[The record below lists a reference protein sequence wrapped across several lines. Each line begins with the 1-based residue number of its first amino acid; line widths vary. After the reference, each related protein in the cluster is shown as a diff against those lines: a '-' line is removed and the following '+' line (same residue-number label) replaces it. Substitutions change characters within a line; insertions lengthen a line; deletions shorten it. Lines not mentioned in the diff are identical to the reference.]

1 MLKSNTTKINN
12 KNGVCF
18 ITFPLL
24 TKCGKV
30 NHAFTTKIGGVSSGI
45 YATMNMGFSVGDD
58 IDAVKQNYKIISD
71 AANFTYNNLTLSHQ
85 THTNNVKVITKEDI
99 GKGIFK
105 ERDYSDID
113 GIITNCKGVPLVTQY
128 ADCTPLLFCDPV
140 KNVIAT
146 SHAGWRGTVSEIG
159 LKTVK
164 KMQEVF
170 SCNPQDIIAA
180 IGPCICKDCYE
191 VDTPVYNA
199 FAQNGNFD
207 LEKIFTPT
215 YKDHYQL
222 DLKEAN
228 KQVLL
233 RAGIKEENIDIS
245 DLCTC
250 CEYEWFHSHRYTNG
264 KRGTLAAII
273 ELKGDRI

>member
-1 MLKSNTTKINN
+1 MLQSKTTQINN
-12 KNGVCF
+12 KDGVCF

-24 TKCGKV
+24 SACKKV
-30 NHAFTTKIGGVSSGI
+30 NHAFTTKIGGVSQGI
-45 YATMNMGFSVGDD
+45 FATMNMSFTVGD
-58 IDAVKQNYKIISD
+58 IESSVMQNYKNICA
-71 AANFTYNNLTLSHQ
+71 AANLTFQNLTLSYQ
-85 THTNNVKVITKEDI
+85 THTNNVRVITKEDI

-105 ERDYSDID
+105 ERDYTDVD
-113 GIITNCKGVPLVTQY
+113 GIITNLKNVPLVTQY

-140 KNVIAT
+140 KEVIAT

-159 LKTVK
+159 LTTVK
-164 KMQEVF
+164 KMTEVF
-170 SCNPQDIIAA
+170 GCDPKDIIAA
-180 IGPCICKDCYE
+180 VGPCICKDCYE

-199 FAQNGNFD
+199 FAQNGNFN
-207 LEKIFTPT
+207 LNKIFTKT

-233 RAGIKEENIDIS
+233 NAGIKEENIDIC

-250 CEYEWFHSHRYTNG
+250 CGNNWFHSHRYTNG

-273 ELKGDRI
+273 ELK

>member
-1 MLKSNTTKINN
+1 MLQSKNTKINN

-24 TKCGKV
+24 TACDKV
-30 NHAFTTKIGGVSSGI
+30 NHAFTTKIGGVSQGI
-45 YATMNMGFSVGDD
+45 YATMNMSFTGGDEK
-58 IDAVKQNYKIISD
+58 DAVLQNYKNICN
-71 AANFTYNNLTLSHQ
+71 AANITFENLTLSHQ

-105 ERDYSDID
+105 ERDFSDID
-113 GIITNCKGVPLVTQY
+113 GIITNLKNVPLVTQY

-140 KNVIAT
+140 KEVVAT
-146 SHAGWRGTVSEIG
+146 SHAGWRGTISEIG

-164 KMQEVF
+164 KMSEVF
-170 SCNPQDIIAA
+170 GCNPKDIIAA

-199 FAQNGNFD
+199 FKENGNFIMG
-207 LEKIFTPT
+207 EIFTPA
-215 YKDHYQL
+215 YKDHFWL

-228 KQVLL
+228 KQILL
-233 RAGIKEENIDIS
+233 NAGIEEENIDIS

-250 CEYEWFHSHRYTNG
+250 CEHKWFHSHRYTNG

-273 ELKGDRI
+273 ELK

>member
-1 MLKSNTTKINN
+1 MLQSKTTQINN
-12 KNGVCF
+12 KNGVSF

-24 TKCGKV
+24 TACGKV
-30 NHAFTTKIGGVSSGI
+30 NHAFTTKIGGVSQGI
-45 YATMNMGFSVGDD
+45 YATMNMSFTGGDTK
-58 IDAVKQNYKIISD
+58 DAVMQNYKNICN
-71 AANFTYNNLTLSHQ
+71 AANITFKNLTLSHQ
-85 THTNNVKVITKEDI
+85 THTNNVKVITKDDI

-105 ERDYSDID
+105 ERDFSDID
-113 GIITNCKGVPLVTQY
+113 GIITNLKNVPLVTQY

-140 KNVIAT
+140 KEVVAT
-146 SHAGWRGTVSEIG
+146 SHAGWRGTVGEIG
-159 LKTVK
+159 LKTVE
-164 KMQEVF
+164 KMSEVF
-170 SCNPQDIIAA
+170 GCNPKDIIAA

-199 FAQNGNFD
+199 FLENGNFMMN
-207 LEKIFTPT
+207 EIFTPT
-215 YKDHYQL
+215 HKDHFWL

-233 RAGIKEENIDIS
+233 NAGIKEENIDIS

-250 CEYEWFHSHRYTNG
+250 CNHKWLHSHRYTNG

-273 ELKGDRI
+273 ELK